1 MAPTQ
6 CAKMSG
12 PKCEGFQVSVYKYIF
27 RYQVYNTLTTLN
39 VIHFNCSSPTFR

>member
-12 PKCEGFQVSVYKYIF
+12 PKCEGIQVSVYKYIF

-39 VIHFNCSSPTFR
+39 VIYPNTL